1 MSKIKSVLTLAL
13 VSTVC
18 FVGASTRFFDR
29 SVSVAQQPDSADG
42 PIQAATT
49 VPDGKKQAA
58 ADIPDKGEL
67 AALGR
72 KLAGAWIG
80 HGPCVGDSIFQTDG
94 TYYRFGYGPGAG
106 HFESGKWKIE
116 WNELPPT
123 LVLTESA
130 TETKYSEEPLRVR
143 VVKLNDKH
151 LDFRWSRYDD
161 SRIEEHLRGTD
172 LDNVTIRIRILDS
185 AVQRYLGNEDHGAG
199 VNFPPNLKAL
209 VDANILSSESL
220 VDPYGHVFRYDVT
233 GKRNKGK
240 RPDIWTE
247 TPDKKVIENWSKGV

>member
-1 MSKIKSVLTLAL
+1 MSKIKSVLAL
-13 VSTVC
+13 VLVAALC

-29 SVSVAQQPDSADG
+29 SVSVAQQPVSADR
-42 PIQAATT
+42 PTQAATT
-49 VPDGKKQAA
+49 VSDGKQPAA
-58 ADIPDKGEL
+58 VAIPDKEKL
-67 AALGR
+67 AALER

-80 HGPCVGDSIFQTDG
+80 HGPCVGDSVFQLDG
-94 TYYRFGYGPGAG
+94 TYHRFGYGPGAG

-123 LVLTESA
+123 LVLTESP
-130 TETKYSEEPLRVR
+130 TETKYSEEPFKVR
-143 VVKLNDKH
+143 LVKLNDKQ
-151 LDFRWSRYDD
+151 LDYRWSRYED
-161 SRIEEHLRGTD
+161 SRIEEHLRGTE

-199 VNFPPNLKAL
+199 INFPPNLKAL

-220 VDPYGHVFRYDVT
+220 VDPYGHQFRYDVS

-247 TPDKKVIENWSKGV
+247 TPDKKIIDNWTTGE